1 MKNRDIYWRRYK
13 IQETLCM
20 GQWHLSSLQSR
31 HLGTHTVLPI
41 TISYPI
47 IFSWISLTVWNL
59 FPFKGDFSFGK
70 SQKSQ
75 GAKYGLYGGWVTW
88 MIWCFLKNLFTR
100 CDAWASVLLSW
111 WSWQSPVAHSCGLLN
126 HLNRFFE
133 GMFKLNTNLMQIRC
147 STCRHF
153 ECDSHIVHVLTQQQ
167 LPPPLTSTVKSS
179 LFTHAHS
186 SPLDLAT
193 RLHWCWEN
201 HSRQINNGWTFS
213 GQTSS
218 YMVRRN
224 IQAKGR
230 GEGDEVTQ
238 VGRSQ
243 KM

>member
-111 WSWQSPVAHSCGLLN
+111 WSWQSPVAHSCSLLN
-126 HLNRFFE
+126 HLESFWGE
-133 GMFKLNTNLMQIRC
+133 MFKLNANLKQIHC
-147 STCRHF
+147 STDSFILNVMATQYTCSLNGIYHPHWLLQWSHHCSCRFIPVHYPWLPGYINITQTILIKLTMAGLLLDTP
-153 ECDSHIVHVLTQQQ
+153 CIVQ
-167 LPPPLTSTVKSS
+167 S
-179 LFTHAHS
+179 L
-186 SPLDLAT
+186 
-193 RLHWCWEN
+193 
-201 HSRQINNGWTFS
+201 GFS
-213 GQTSS
+213 F
-218 YMVRRN
+218 
-224 IQAKGR
+224 KL
-230 GEGDEVTQ
+230 
-238 VGRSQ
+238 
-243 KM
+243 